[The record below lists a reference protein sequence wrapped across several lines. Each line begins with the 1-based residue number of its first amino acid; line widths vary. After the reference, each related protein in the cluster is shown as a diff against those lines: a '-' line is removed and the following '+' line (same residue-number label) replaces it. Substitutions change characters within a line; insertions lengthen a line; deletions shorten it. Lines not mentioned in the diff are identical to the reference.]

1 MGMFDEVKCNMPL
14 PDGRTPPGSW
24 FQTKS
29 LCCSMAQYTITE
41 AGRLIFHKRQYE
53 TDGEWEA
60 RPGITLPKYK
70 LVHEEEL
77 DMDYHGDISM
87 CRLKD
92 DDSFV
97 EYAVRFTHGTVEWIR
112 PYDELPEIHKT
123 WFYAKD

>member
-14 PDGRTPPGSW
+14 PDGRVSPGSW

-29 LCCSMAQYTITE
+29 LCCCMGKYTITAE
-41 AGRLIFHKRQYE
+41 GRLISHKYRYDIE
-53 TDGEWEA
+53 GTWDA
-60 RPGITLPKYK
+60 RPGVMLPKYNP
-70 LVHEEEL
+70 VHIGDV

-87 CRLKD
+87 CASTKD
-92 DDSFV
+92 DTFV
-97 EYAVRFTHGTVEWIR
+97 EYVVRFTHGTVEWIR